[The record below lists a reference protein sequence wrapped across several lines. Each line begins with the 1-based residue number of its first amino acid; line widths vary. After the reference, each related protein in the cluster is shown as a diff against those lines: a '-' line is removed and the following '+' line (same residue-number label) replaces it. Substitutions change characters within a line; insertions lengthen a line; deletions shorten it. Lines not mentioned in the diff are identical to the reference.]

1 MTRTDA
7 SAPAAAPPA
16 VTIDDVRRAA
26 AAIEGVAVR
35 TPLIEMPALA
45 ALVGHSVALK
55 CEQLQPIGAFKVRG
69 AYNAIQ
75 KIPAA
80 VRKRGVITYSSGN
93 HGQAVAWAAARVGV
107 RAVIVMPNTA
117 PLVKVDGVK
126 KLGGEVVFV
135 GPRSV
140 DRKHKAEEICAAEGL
155 AMIPPFDHPDVI
167 AGQGTCGL
175 EILEQWPHVDTIL
188 VPVGGGGLLA
198 GICVAVSGTRPET
211 RVVAIEPEGAAK
223 LTAAMRAG
231 APEQLASTASLADGL
246 LTLSVGSMTFP
257 LIKPVIHEVVT
268 VSDDDITMAIRFLH
282 REAGLKVE
290 PSGAATTAALLSGK
304 VRPRGATVVVV
315 SGGNVDEELFDRLV
329 SAE

>member
-1 MTRTDA
+1 MTH
-7 SAPAAAPPA
+7 PA
-16 VTIDDVRRAA
+16 VTLGDIRSAA
-26 AAIEGVAVR
+26 ETIAGVAVR

-45 ALVGHSVALK
+45 ELTGHPVALK

-75 KIPAA
+75 RLPAE
-80 VRKRGVITYSSGN
+80 VRARGVITYSSGN
-93 HGQAVAWAAARVGV
+93 HGQAVAWAAAKVGV

-117 PLVKVDGVK
+117 PQIKVAGVK

-140 DRKHKAEEICAAEGL
+140 DRKAKAEEICAAEGL

-175 EILEQWPHVDTIL
+175 EILEAWPQVETIL

-198 GICVAVSGTRPET
+198 GICVAVAGMHPET
-211 RVVAIEPEGAAK
+211 NVVAVEPEGAAK

-231 APEQLASTASLADGL
+231 APALLASTTSMADGL
-246 LTLSVGSMTFP
+246 LTLAVGEMTFP
-257 LIKPVIHEVVT
+257 LIRPVIREVVT
-268 VSDDDITMAIRFLH
+268 VTDDDITMAVRLLH
-282 REAGLKVE
+282 REAGLRVE
-290 PSGAATTAALLSGK
+290 PSGAVSTAAILSGK
-304 VRPRGATVVVV
+304 VRPRGPAVAVV
-315 SGGNVDEELFDRLV
+315 SGGNMDEEFFDRLV
-329 SAE
+329 S